1 MILGGGI
8 AWSSRRFV
16 VLRILFGLETE
27 AASEPESS
35 ESDDT
40 SSAEEASSEDVDDD
54 AASSGS
60 SSAAELLITLGDRLT
75 CFGTFK

>member
-1 MILGGGI
+1 
-8 AWSSRRFV
+8 
-16 VLRILFGLETE
+16 
-27 AASEPESS
+27 
-35 ESDDT
+35 
-40 SSAEEASSEDVDDD
+40 VDDD